1 MLRNV
6 FLWGCL
12 LCGAHCAC
20 AVDDENSAQLS
31 RALGAHSLCK
41 NDLESSQ
48 VWVHETQTFINDIA
62 RYYCSSGWI
71 CKAFSQM
78 SVPVFS
84 LCWQQVASLIGSPEQ
99 RWFYAHEND
108 LAYAQ
113 HLNTNYRTYEDFMR
127 DSVEVEWLKQCAEY
141 HTFIDKHLV
150 DGNQIIDLDP
160 ELEKSPDFDRSLEI
174 GVSEVVWGMAGEA
187 TAAFYAFYFECLINV
202 IYKKLAFVDPEKD
215 SAWAYLASVLQD
227 KQTLKHIYTICV
239 HKIKQ
244 LPPEQARAFAYNY
257 RRVDEVL
264 ATVLCDMVQPLK
276 DSD

>member
-1 MLRNV
+1 MLRNA
-6 FLWGCL
+6 FLCGCL
-12 LCGAHCAC
+12 LCGVHYAC

-31 RALGAHSLCK
+31 RALSAHSLCPTDRE
-41 NDLESSQ
+41 NVRESVRGVQS
-48 VWVHETQTFINDIA
+48 FANDITHF
-62 RYYCSSGWI
+62 YCSSGWI

-108 LAYAQ
+108 LTYVQ
-113 HLNTNYRTYEDFMR
+113 RLNTHYRTYEDFMR
-127 DSVEVEWLKQCAEY
+127 GSIEVEWLKQCAEY
-141 HTFIDKHLV
+141 HAFIEKHLIN
-150 DGNQIIDLDP
+150 DNQIIDLDP
-160 ELEKSPDFDRSLEI
+160 ELEKSPDFDRSLEV

-202 IYKKLAFVDPEKD
+202 IYKKLAFVDSEKD
-215 SAWAYLASVLQD
+215 SAWVYLASVLQD
-227 KQTLKHIYTICV
+227 KQTLKNIYTICV

-244 LPPEQARAFAYNY
+244 LTPEQSRAFAYNY

-264 ATVLCDMVQPLK
+264 ATVLCDMVRPLK